1 MSTQST
7 PPDQEFLEADLDV
20 DDGTLVREYDVG
32 DGVAE
37 SIFGALDT
45 GGFEDED
52 EDESWRTLRM
62 TLKTMVRFLIC
73 LFFLLPLRT
82 HFQQLIRDFREVC
95 ACQRLEE
102 QKPIG
107 GQVAKKLRN
116 RLSSRG
122 S

>member
-52 EDESWRTLRM
+52 EDEESWRTLRM
-62 TLKTMVRFLIC
+62 TLETMRFQRSVRVSAARRTEANRRAGGKKT
-73 LFFLLPLRT
+73 
-82 HFQQLIRDFREVC
+82 
-95 ACQRLEE
+95 
-102 QKPIG
+102 QKSVVKSWFISFPERCSG
-107 GQVAKKLRN
+107 GRKDPR
-116 RLSSRG
+116 
-122 S
+122 